1 MLEVMYASVRRL
13 VFVLALVVAGC
24 GKEEAEPHPDQ
35 VAWDAMYSESGYF
48 MGKKPVRLL
57 VKNVGLLPKGRALD
71 LAAGEGRNAVFLAQ
85 HGFEVDAV
93 DISPVGLRKAEAL
106 AAERGVEIE
115 TIVANLE
122 EYDLGVE
129 RYEVVANFYY
139 LQRDLTPK
147 IKRALKP
154 GGIVIYETFTV
165 RHLEIR
171 GARGPSKREHYLELG
186 ELRKMFEDFEIL
198 HWSEVRDVG
207 KGIASLIARRP
218 SGGGAGA
225 REGLRSRGSSK

>member
-1 MLEVMYASVRRL
+1 MLEVMHASARRL
-13 VFVLALVVAGC
+13 VVVLALVVAGC
-24 GKEEAEPHPDQ
+24 GKKKAEPHPDQ
-35 VAWDAMYSESGYF
+35 VRWDARYRESGYF
-48 MGKKPVRLL
+48 MGKKPVPLL

-85 HGFEVDAV
+85 QGFEVDAV
-93 DISPVGLRKAEAL
+93 DISPVGLRKAEAF

-129 RYEVVANFYY
+129 RYDVVANFYY
-139 LQRDLTPK
+139 LQRDLTAK

-165 RHLEIR
+165 KHLEIP
-171 GARGPSKREHYLELG
+171 GARGPTKREHCLEVG
-186 ELRKMFEDFEIL
+186 ELKRMFEDFEIL

-207 KGIASLIARRP
+207 KATASLIARKP
-218 SGGGAGA
+218 SGG
-225 REGLRSRGSSK
+225 RG